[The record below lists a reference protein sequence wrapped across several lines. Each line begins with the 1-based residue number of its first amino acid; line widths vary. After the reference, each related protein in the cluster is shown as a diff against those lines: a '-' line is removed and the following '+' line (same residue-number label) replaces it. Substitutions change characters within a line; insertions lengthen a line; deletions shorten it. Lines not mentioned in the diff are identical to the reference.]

1 MTPRDKIKA
10 ELYRTLLLLHPDPI
24 LVGTLEAWC
33 AGAED
38 TQVLADLRNW
48 NEAKYLEMQEWL
60 SSLSGKDLEAVSSK
74 LEEYRKAA

>member
-1 MTPRDKIKA
+1 MTPRNEIKA
-10 ELYRTLLLLHPDPI
+10 ELYRTVLLLHPDPI
-24 LVGTLEAWC
+24 LIRTLEAWC

-38 TQVLADLRNW
+38 AQVLADLRNW

-60 SSLSGKDLEAVSSK
+60 SSLTGRDLEAVTSK